1 MAFVV
6 KRADGRFEIR
16 ESFVTPAGPRA
27 RTLAPFRVLTDEVI
41 ERARSL
47 ARRPFDAAKI
57 KRRAAELRVPQAE
70 GSVAVTT
77 RKLVAHLRHGEQPP
91 PALVAALTRALPS
104 PPEVIRPDS
113 LDGAL
118 EWIEADLALRGRT
131 LRDLLQLASAL
142 PQRRRGDLVFPRL
155 STTPTP

>member
-6 KRADGRFEIR
+6 KRSDGRFEIR
-16 ESFVTPAGPRA
+16 ESLVTPAGPRA

-41 ERARSL
+41 ERARSR

-57 KRRAAELRVPQAE
+57 RRRASELRAPQVQ
-70 GSVAVTT
+70 GSVSATT
-77 RKLVAHLRHGEQPP
+77 RRLVSDLRHGERPP
-91 PALVAALTRALPS
+91 PALVAALTRVLP
-104 PPEVIRPDS
+104 PAPAVIAPDS

-131 LRDLLQLASAL
+131 LRDLLELASLL
-142 PQRRRGDLVFPRL
+142 PQRRRGELVFPRL
-155 STTPTP
+155 STAPTP